1 MSIAWRSYWWYGE
14 RGCTMS
20 GPPCI
25 IRIHNDPTNMDQ
37 RECPDW
43 TNEAQQLHQ
52 NICVSGLV
60 WLTTHLFA
68 ASHFPNCRV
77 HTNFGSPTM
86 IITNHTHIH
95 SLQALLKYLLYRY
108 FYHTHVYSFY
118 GDKLSYYYFTNQ
130 ITVHWYIIISLQS
143 LAASHDVEINTH
155 QKVLLW
161 FILISNE
168 DDKRN
173 NLRIPNFLHN
183 HAFSCRTFVRRQLSR
198 RR

>member
-52 NICVSGLV
+52 NKLCFWPGLTY
-60 WLTTHLFA
+60 LTTHLFA

-77 HTNFGSPTM
+77 HTNCGSPTM

-155 QKVLLW
+155 EKVLLW
-161 FILISNE
+161 FISNE
-168 DDKRN
+168 DN
-173 NLRIPNFLHN
+173 
-183 HAFSCRTFVRRQLSR
+183 
-198 RR
+198 

>member
-1 MSIAWRSYWWYGE
+1 MIQQTWIKENVQTEQMKLSNYIKTS
-14 RGCTMS
+14 CVS
-20 GPPCI
+20 GLV
-25 IRIHNDPTNMDQ
+25 
-37 RECPDW
+37 W
-43 TNEAQQLHQ
+43 Q
-52 NICVSGLV
+52 NICVSGLG
-60 WLTTHLFA
+60 WRTTYFWPGLTYLTTHLFA

-155 QKVLLW
+155 EKVLLW

-168 DDKRN
+168 DN
-173 NLRIPNFLHN
+173 
-183 HAFSCRTFVRRQLSR
+183 
-198 RR
+198 